1 MPVKAVSPA
10 DIFLSAG
17 AGKTPCPDSCC
28 NGPMDVS
35 AAGAGTNRLDSL
47 VPPAPPVNPLPALA
61 PQSSGAG
68 QTVDRIAATLQDLA
82 GPQVGQLLSM
92 LEHARADQDP
102 MLIEGLLKD
111 AVAAAHGHHLPDAL
125 KNIEKMVT
133 LSPEHGALLARTD
146 PGLTHIRPDIHHLMQ
161 RVETGARAEAERS
174 VLAASLAVATAPGR
188 VLEPNTI
195 PPQDLLALANRFL
208 ESGQYANYVRAIE
221 LSRYVLKQHSG
232 PRKTGSD
239 RLRRLWQR
247 APLLVLLLGWL
258 GVGLVGGAISV
269 IGRFSGE
276 GPIGSAAVEVWVSG
290 FLGLVLF
297 QFLATVRNF
306 R

>member
-1 MPVKAVSPA
+1 
-10 DIFLSAG
+10 
-17 AGKTPCPDSCC
+17 
-28 NGPMDVS
+28 MDVS
-35 AAGAGTNRLDSL
+35 AAGGGANRLDSL
-47 VPPAPPVNPLPALA
+47 VPPLPPVNPLPALA
-61 PQSSGAG
+61 PQSSGSG
-68 QTVDRIAATLQDLA
+68 QMVDRIAATLQDLA
-82 GPQVGQLLSM
+82 GPQVGQLLSL
-92 LEHARADQDP
+92 LEHARVNQDP

-111 AVAAAHGHHLPDAL
+111 AVAAAHGHHVPDAL
-125 KNIEKMVT
+125 KTIEKMVT

-161 RVETGARAEAERS
+161 RIETGARAEAERA

-188 VLEPNTI
+188 VMEPNGI
-195 PPQDLLALANRFL
+195 PPQDLLALAARFL

-221 LSRYVLKQHSG
+221 LSRFVIKQHSLPKKKAG
-232 PRKTGSD
+232 GD

-269 IGRFSGE
+269 IGRLSGE
-276 GPIGSAAVEVWVSG
+276 GPIGAAAVEVWVSG